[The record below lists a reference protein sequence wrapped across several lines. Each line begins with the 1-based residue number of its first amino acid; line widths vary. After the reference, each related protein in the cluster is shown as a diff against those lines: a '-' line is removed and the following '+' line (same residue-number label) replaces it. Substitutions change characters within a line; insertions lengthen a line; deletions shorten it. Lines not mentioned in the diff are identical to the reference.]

1 MPAMD
6 PVPATCKCVKPVR
19 VEAPDL
25 CGRFTGR
32 VIRGLNPAA
41 ETPQWMRDRLE
52 RAGMRH
58 ISALVDISNYVMLE
72 LGRPT
77 HFFDLAKLE
86 GDHITVRWAREGEKL
101 TLLNGETVD
110 LTPYYGVVC
119 DGDTPSCIAGIM
131 GGDKS
136 GVSEST
142 TDLFIE
148 AAFWHQQAI
157 QGRCRKLNFSTD
169 AAYRFE
175 RGVDFGTNARHM
187 EYVTRLVVEICGTP
201 GNPAWARLM
210 IRSSTFP
217 HASPSQCESPAA

>member
-1 MPAMD
+1 MTGAPFTMPAMD

-148 AAFWHQQAI
+148 AAFWHQQAHPGTLPKAQLFDRRRLPLRARRRFRHERAAHGI
-157 QGRCRKLNFSTD
+157 RHSPCCRDL
-169 AAYRFE
+169 
-175 RGVDFGTNARHM
+175 RHS
-187 EYVTRLVVEICGTP
+187 
-201 GNPAWARLM
+201 GNPRG
-210 IRSSTFP
+210 P
-217 HASPSQCESPAA
+217 G